1 MRKIALSFVVVIL
14 ASCSTASPKKTTV
27 NKPLFEILTQQSHG
41 GASIRFY
48 EILTD
53 SKEIKM
59 LQLDENLKNKISDQD
74 GVTANFL
81 ILNMG
86 EKTSGG
92 YSITVDHIEETPTKI
107 IVTVK
112 EQEPKSGEMVT
123 TVMTNPYCVVKINSK
138 KEIEIK

>member
-1 MRKIALSFVVVIL
+1 MRKIALSFIVVIL
-14 ASCSTASPKKTTV
+14 ASCSATSPKKAAV
-27 NKPLFEILTQQSHG
+27 KKPLFEILTQQSHG
-41 GASIRFY
+41 GASFRFY
-48 EILTD
+48 EIITD

-59 LQLDENLKNKISDQD
+59 LQLDENLKDKISPED
-74 GVTANFL
+74 GVTSNFI

-86 EKTSGG
+86 EKNSGG
-92 YSITVDHIEETPTKI
+92 YSITVDQVEETPSKI

-112 EQEPKSGEMVT
+112 EQEPKTGEMVT